1 MMGTEGSG
9 KTCLGD
15 TLTGQEFTDT
25 SPTEGADEME
35 IIVKN
40 AVNWSVLTKDE
51 MIENLQQQLLQEAK
65 HCATERS
72 QSVPE
77 DTTTKSISEASSS
90 PSRFSKTKP
99 DMPSLPMLNL
109 PGGDKMYI
117 LTIEEFKQLPSIL
130 EKYDPLRR
138 YLNIWDYAGQHVFQ
152 HTHGLFVSEEVVC
165 LIVFDASKL
174 LEEVPERRYE
184 GDKSPA
190 RSGLDTITYWMD
202 LISCRVSKKSTSDS
216 DLSEFL
222 PTFILVGTKIDLLSS
237 DIKEAEEIALQ
248 RFIPIFKEK
257 LAGKPFAKHIA
268 GSKDG
273 QLFTRGSPSIFFLSN
288 CRRNLEVVRKLQQVV
303 LLAAPTKSRPTR
315 LVKMER
321 KLMLLSHKDNLSVV
335 DMEQVKEVAISCGI
349 SPDNEEVLEVLK
361 FFHQKGTLLYFHQVP
376 ALSNVIILCP
386 QWLAKLL
393 TYILTNLICQP
404 AGPPLAQY
412 AEERNKEGLLRQEL
426 INFCIDKFLTEENRK
441 GCKVPKLIGNDVV
454 DLLLKFKLMVDVTDT
469 SLGAKKIVAS
479 KNRIFL
485 VPHLLPVQEFVPATS
500 PCYKILYKFPG
511 NFIPDILLDQLIVKC
526 AEWNK
531 SHKFGFLRLDIAIH
545 NIMCTHFIIICRL
558 AYQWVSMRLGGH
570 QWYQLR
576 PIHKSH
582 LIELTI
588 ASSPMMPQEEEMT
601 ALSNTNELITV
612 VKMFIDALMQES
624 MTATFEQYP
633 VECYLPCPSCSEVHV
648 ELEEIKQ
655 NSSGFCPTSN
665 EFIDMIRYH
674 KMLTCGKC
682 IIFLILQMYSQL
694 LSIRTQQ

>member
-1 MMGTEGSG
+1 MGTEGSG

-15 TLTGQEFTDT
+15 TLTGQEFKYT

-40 AVNWSVLTKDE
+40 SVDWSVLTKDE
-51 MIENLQQQLLQEAK
+51 VIENLQQQVLQEAK
-65 HCATERS
+65 HCATELQ
-72 QSVPE
+72 QSTTATAATLAPE
-77 DTTTKSISEASSS
+77 DTSTSTTSS
-90 PSRFSKTKP
+90 PSHLSKAKP
-99 DMPSLPMLNL
+99 DPPSLPMLNL

-117 LTIEEFKQLPSIL
+117 LTLEEFKQLPSIV

-138 YLNIWDYAGQHVFQ
+138 YVNVWDYAGQYVFQ
-152 HTHGLFVSEEVVC
+152 HTHGLFVSEEMVC

-174 LEEVPERRYE
+174 LDEVSEHRYE

-190 RSGLDTITYWMD
+190 RSGLDSITYWMD
-202 LISCRVSKKSTSDS
+202 LISCRVSKRSTSDS

-237 DIKEAEEIALQ
+237 DVKEAEEIASQ
-248 RFIPIFKEK
+248 MFVPIFKEK

-273 QLFTRGSPSIFFLSN
+273 QLFTPGSPSVFFLSN
-288 CRRNLEVVRKLQQVV
+288 LSRNPEVVAKLQQVV
-303 LLAAPTKSRPTR
+303 LQAAPKKCRPTR

-321 KLMLLSHKDNLSVV
+321 KLMLLSRKKKLSVV
-335 DMEQVKEVAISCGI
+335 DMEQVKEVARSCGI
-349 SPDNEEVLEVLK
+349 SPDDKEILEVLK

-393 TYILTNLICQP
+393 TYVLTDLICQP

-412 AEERNKEGLLRQEL
+412 ADERKKKGFLRQEL
-426 INFCIDKFLTEENRK
+426 IDFCIDKFLTEENRK
-441 GCKVPKLIGNDVV
+441 GFKVPNLVGNDVV
-454 DLLLKFKLMVDVTDT
+454 DLLLKFKLMVDITDT
-469 SLGAKKIVAS
+469 SLGVKKITAS

-485 VPHLLPVQEFVPATS
+485 VPHLLPVQEFVPATGS
-500 PCYKILYKFPG
+500 CYKIFYFFPG
-511 NFIPDILLDQLIVKC
+511 HFIPDDLVDQLIVKC

-531 SHKFGFLRLDIAIH
+531 SHKFGFLRLDILLH
-545 NIMCTHFIIICRL
+545 NIILLIFYCRL
-558 AYQWVSMRLGGH
+558 AYQWVSMKLGGH
-570 QWYQLR
+570 QSYQLR
-576 PIHKSH
+576 PIHKSD

-601 ALSNTNELITV
+601 ALTNCNEVITA
-612 VKMFIDALMQES
+612 VKLFINDLMQET

-648 ELEEIKQ
+648 EMEEIKQ
-655 NSSGFCPTSN
+655 NSSDLCPRTN

-682 IIFLILQMYSQL
+682 NK
-694 LSIRTQQ
+694 

>member
-1 MMGTEGSG
+1 MQN
-9 KTCLGD
+9 K
-15 TLTGQEFTDT
+15 F
-25 SPTEGADEME
+25 
-35 IIVKN
+35 
-40 AVNWSVLTKDE
+40 AVE
-51 MIENLQQQLLQEAK
+51 
-65 HCATERS
+65 
-72 QSVPE
+72 
-77 DTTTKSISEASSS
+77 
-90 PSRFSKTKP
+90 
-99 DMPSLPMLNL
+99 
-109 PGGDKMYI
+109 
-117 LTIEEFKQLPSIL
+117 
-130 EKYDPLRR
+130 
-138 YLNIWDYAGQHVFQ
+138 
-152 HTHGLFVSEEVVC
+152 
-165 LIVFDASKL
+165 
-174 LEEVPERRYE
+174 
-184 GDKSPA
+184 
-190 RSGLDTITYWMD
+190 GLDTITYWMD

-393 TYILTNLICQP
+393 TYVLTNLICQP

-426 INFCIDKFLTEENRK
+426 INFCMDKFLTEENRK
-441 GCKVPKLIGNDVV
+441 GCKVPKLMGNDVV

-511 NFIPDILLDQLIVKC
+511 NFIPDILLDQLIIKC

-588 ASSPMMPQEEEMT
+588 ASSPMMPQEE
-601 ALSNTNELITV
+601 
-612 VKMFIDALMQES
+612 
-624 MTATFEQYP
+624 QYP

-655 NSSGFCPTSN
+655 NSSDFCPTSN

-682 IIFLILQMYSQL
+682 IIFLILQMYFQL